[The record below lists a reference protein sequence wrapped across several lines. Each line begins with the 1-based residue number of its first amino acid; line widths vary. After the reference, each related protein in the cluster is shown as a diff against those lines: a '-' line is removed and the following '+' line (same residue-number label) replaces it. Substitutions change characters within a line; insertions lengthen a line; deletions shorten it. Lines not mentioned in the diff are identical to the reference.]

1 MDPDKVAILCVVALV
16 HLIARDIALQ
26 QSASLVQVG
35 VEIIGISDVLER
47 KLSQFV

>member
-1 MDPDKVAILCVVALV
+1 MAILCVVALV